1 MSVRLE
7 KQSVW
12 KKYPT
17 ILVIDWA
24 SQRVL
29 DIVKGDTSRG
39 STKEFLNP
47 KPLHFD
53 LLGLDDKARNVS
65 ASSFA

>member
-1 MSVRLE
+1 MRLE

-29 DIVKGDTSRG
+29 DIVKGDTCLG
-39 STKEFLNP
+39 STKESLNP
-47 KPLHFD
+47 NKPLHFD